1 MFRYLFIAILIII
14 LLRILR
20 SFFRLDLSGKHDS
33 SANEDSFDNADNIQD
48 ADFEEL
54 E

>member
-14 LLRILR
+14 FLRILR
-20 SFFRLDLSGKHDS
+20 SFFASDLSKES
-33 SANEDSFDNADNIQD
+33 STSDESHFDNIDENIQD

-54 E
+54 D

>member
-14 LLRILR
+14 FLRILR
-20 SFFRLDLSGKHDS
+20 SFFESDLSKER
-33 SANEDSFDNADNIQD
+33 SAPNDNHFDNVDENIQD